1 MAESDST
8 LGYRF
13 AESLFLAKTY
23 KPHLI
28 DHFMINNEPADYAV
42 SVTGLHISRQPGKFP
57 RSNTA
62 VDETLAELMETLR
75 QHINGVLRLA
85 VPVQKRSRLVVAY
98 WELEFLVEEL
108 RLLVDS
114 EVSCV
119 KSPDESLAPLYS
131 KSP

>member
-28 DHFMINNEPADYAV
+28 DQFMINNEPADYAV
-42 SVTGLHISRQPGKFP
+42 SAVGLHISRQPGKFP
-57 RSNTA
+57 RSHTA

-75 QHINGVLRLA
+75 QHINGVLRLS
-85 VPVQKRSRLVVAY
+85 VPVQKRSRLVASY

-108 RLLVDS
+108 RRLVDS
-114 EVSCV
+114 EESCV
-119 KSPDESLAPLYS
+119 SPTDESSAELYS

>member
-1 MAESDST
+1 MAESNST
-8 LGYRF
+8 LGNRF

-42 SVTGLHISRQPGKFP
+42 FNAGIHFTNQPINSP
-57 RSNTA
+57 SSPTV

-75 QHINGVLRLA
+75 LHVNNLLRLT
-85 VPVQKRSRLVVAY
+85 VPVQKRSRLVCAY

-114 EVSCV
+114 QDENV
-119 KSPDESLAPLYS
+119 KSP
-131 KSP
+131 